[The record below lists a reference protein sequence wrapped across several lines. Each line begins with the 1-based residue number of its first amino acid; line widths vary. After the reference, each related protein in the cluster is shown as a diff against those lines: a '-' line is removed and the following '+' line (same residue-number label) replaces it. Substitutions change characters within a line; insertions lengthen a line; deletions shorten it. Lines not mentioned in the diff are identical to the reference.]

1 MTQICNRTVMTGQ
14 TCSFNH
20 QTLFGRFPIKEW
32 PEGRKSQHNFVP
44 FIYERC
50 ESAISERCR
59 FTLKKRKTE
68 AKCRVFKNT
77 WTFTYLFTELES
89 KLAVLILWRKRRTWG
104 VYQRKLGGLCSTI
117 MAQEKKNLKQPE
129 CFIGNQNKYINK

>member
-1 MTQICNRTVMTGQ
+1 MTGQ

-50 ESAISERCR
+50 ERAISERCR
-59 FTLKKRKTE
+59 FTLTKERLRQNAE
-68 AKCRVFKNT
+68 FLRIHGLLHI
-77 WTFTYLFTELES
+77 YLL
-89 KLAVLILWRKRRTWG
+89 
-104 VYQRKLGGLCSTI
+104 
-117 MAQEKKNLKQPE
+117 NLKVNLLCLFCGE
-129 CFIGNQNKYINK
+129 KGEVEVFIKEGLVDSAAL